1 MDDLFLVVKN
11 DEGEYF
17 SGDLAV
23 VVSWATSPDAA
34 REYRSKLAF
43 DDARIHGG
51 HVYLRLCSGREI
63 AVSCKDVF
71 L

>member
-1 MDDLFLVVKN
+1 MDDLFLVVMN
-11 DEGEYF
+11 EGGEYY
-17 SGDLAV
+17 SGEYLAV
-23 VVSWATSPDAA
+23 ALWATSPDAA

-51 HVYLRLCSGREI
+51 HVCLRLCSGREI